1 MEENSTTMNL
11 GNLQA
16 GGIPATEIPATSVNT
31 EIVAP
36 VSDLKIDTNPI
47 SVVTET
53 LNQTQ
58 VSIASKQSNLSQQLP
73 EQPVAPVFTQTT
85 VQAQPAAN
93 PPTPP
98 VEPKVEEKKPVERT
112 DYDIMIVKTTILQ
125 NLLDNVLKI
134 ITYEAR
140 SEISTIVQLV
150 FSAQGLEVKS
160 ANGIEAY
167 IYQKNSEWT
176 YSTLDE
182 YSICLDSQFLQK
194 LVSKITAPYITFER
208 SVNDQRIILVKAGS
222 AEYQLPEKLDPNSG
236 ETINVEMP
244 VSFDDV
250 TPITLTNY
258 DKFKAALNK
267 CLPFAAESDG
277 NPVFKGV
284 YCGNNYIVGS
294 NGDTICIMDSIPELN
309 NAVIYLPKEFAKK
322 ITSINIDGKIDLAW
336 KKTEGRLNPS
346 MIKIHSVDIENK
358 TEIVITGMLQEDE
371 HYNDFP
377 IQPVIAFKQMQF
389 GQTFTSS
396 RNEFKEAID
405 RTSLFFQMTDQNQLN
420 IAITPGN
427 MNIKSLSG
435 GSDENVKVEGCLQ
448 PLNVIRMDATQIN
461 LMLDNL
467 SSNQVIM
474 KADNANPGLMSVT
487 DEDSLIILSEAHG
500 V

>member
-16 GGIPATEIPATSVNT
+16 GGIPAQQVSTTND
-31 EIVAP
+31 IVAP
-36 VSDLKIDTNPI
+36 VSDISINTNPVTIDTTNVQTV
-47 SVVTET
+47 SVVSEQNN
-53 LNQTQ
+53 LIQ
-58 VSIASKQSNLSQQLP
+58 AQSD
-73 EQPVAPVFTQTT
+73 QPVAPVFTQTT
-85 VQAQPAAN
+85 VQAQAQSIAN

-98 VEPKVEEKKPVERT
+98 VEPTVEEKKPVERT
-112 DYDIMIVKTTILQ
+112 DYDTMIVKTTILQ
-125 NLLDNVLKI
+125 NMLDNVLKVI
-134 ITYEAR
+134 SYEAR
-140 SEISTIVQLV
+140 SEISTIVQLI
-150 FSAQGLEVKS
+150 FSANGLEIKS
-160 ANGIEAY
+160 ANGLETY
-167 IYQKNSEWT
+167 IYQKNNEWT
-176 YSTLDE
+176 YSSLGE

-208 SVNDQRIILVKAGS
+208 SSADSRIVLIKAGT

-244 VSFDDV
+244 ISFDDV
-250 TPITLTNY
+250 APITLANY
-258 DKFKAALNK
+258 DKFKAALDK
-267 CLPFAAESDG
+267 CLPFTAESDG

-294 NGDTICIMDSIPELN
+294 NGDTICIMDSIPELI
-309 NAVIYLPKEFAKK
+309 NAVIFLPKEFTKK
-322 ITSINIDGKIDLAW
+322 IVSINISGNIDIAW

-346 MIKIHSVDIENK
+346 MIKIHSLDIENK

-371 HYNDFP
+371 YYSDFP

-389 GQTFTSS
+389 GQKFTAS
-396 RNEFKEAID
+396 RNQFKEAID

-420 IAITPGN
+420 MAITPGN

-435 GSDENVKVEGCLQ
+435 GSDENIKVDNCLQ
-448 PLNVIRMDATQIN
+448 PLNVLRMDATQIN

-467 SSNQVIM
+467 SSNVVTMQ
-474 KADNANPGLMSVT
+474 ADNTNPGLMSVT